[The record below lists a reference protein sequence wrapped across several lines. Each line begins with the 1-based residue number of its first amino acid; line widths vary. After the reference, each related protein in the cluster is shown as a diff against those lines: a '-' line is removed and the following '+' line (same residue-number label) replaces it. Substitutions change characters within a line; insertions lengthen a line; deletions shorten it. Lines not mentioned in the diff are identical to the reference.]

1 MSRGGGRKLKN
12 IRVKN
17 YIFYL
22 KIFYKYIKDFKK
34 DRNILYYEMKDL
46 EQFVKKIKDY
56 NITKYMRIQK
66 NFIKKILKENILS
79 VEFKSYLQN
88 FLNFLQN

>member
-12 IRVKN
+12 IRAKN

-34 DRNILYYEMKDL
+34 ESKYPILWNER
-46 EQFVKKIKDY
+46 FRTICKKNKG
-56 NITKYMRIQK
+56 
-66 NFIKKILKENILS
+66 L
-79 VEFKSYLQN
+79 
-88 FLNFLQN
+88 

>member
-12 IRVKN
+12 IRAKN

-34 DRNILYYEMKDL
+34 ESKYPILWNERFRAYY
-46 EQFVKKIKDY
+46 IKD
-56 NITKYMRIQK
+56 QE
-66 NFIKKILKENILS
+66 L
-79 VEFKSYLQN
+79 
-88 FLNFLQN
+88 